1 LDRIEIGREQGFMN
15 VIVFSKRLGRARQFE
30 LSRPLAL
37 TATLAIAAL
46 VLGGT
51 LFAGLL
57 IGRGGSGSAAEV
69 GDWSGTLRAQ
79 DVKIAE
85 ARRELQERLDALAS
99 RVGQMNAHVIRL
111 DALGRR
117 LTEMAKLDKG
127 EFNFETAPAVGGP
140 EGLVEG
146 AIAAAPDLTSMLDDL
161 ADQIKDRERQ
171 LTVLESLISTRNLSR
186 QIVPNGRP
194 VVQGWISSYFGHRAD
209 PFTGRTA
216 FHRGVDFA
224 GPSGA
229 QVVAVAS
236 GVVTY
241 SKERFGYGK
250 TVEINHGNGYVTRYA
265 HNQRVLVVPGD
276 TVQKGQPIALI
287 GSTGRST
294 GPHLHFEVL
303 KQGRAVDP
311 MSFVRQ
317 SEQTLSAKR

>member
-1 LDRIEIGREQGFMN
+1 MQRRSGVCRAVFGGDEDEYMN

-30 LSRPLAL
+30 LNRPMAMTVVLGLAAAIL
-37 TATLAIAAL
+37 SGVLFLGVHLGRTSSPAAQVGKWGATLESQRL
-46 VLGGT
+46 EVL
-51 LFAGLL
+51 A
-57 IGRGGSGSAAEV
+57 
-69 GDWSGTLRAQ
+69 
-79 DVKIAE
+79 VK
-85 ARRELQERLDALAS
+85 RELQERLDALAT

-117 LTEMAKLDKG
+117 LTEMANLDKG
-127 EFNFETAPAVGGP
+127 EFNFDSPPAVGGP

-146 AIAAAPDLTSMLDDL
+146 AVATAPDLTAMLDDL
-161 ADQIKDRERQ
+161 TRQIKDRERQ
-171 LTVLESLISTRNLSR
+171 LSVLESMLSTRNLSR
-186 QIVPNGRP
+186 QIVPGGRP
-194 VVQGWISSYFGHRAD
+194 VTQGWISSYFGHRTD
-209 PFTGRTA
+209 PFTGRKA

-224 GPSGA
+224 GPAGA

-241 SKERFGYGK
+241 TKERFGYGK

-265 HNQRVLVVPGD
+265 HNQRVLV
-276 TVQKGQPIALI
+276 TVGETVKKGQPIALI

-311 MSFVRQ
+311 MSFV
-317 SEQTLSAKR
+317 KR